1 MEGRTEASD
10 ESVSQVGEET
20 TKYFKEVLGGVNT
33 KSRILQANSLWNHS
47 LKCKI
52 MNIKLR

>member
-33 KSRILQANSLWNHS
+33 KSWILQANSLWNHS